1 MMSISFVAEVSSNHH
16 QDLDRCF
23 AFIDRSAAIGC
34 TAVKFQ
40 LFKIREL
47 FARGALE
54 RNEAL
59 LRREQWELPI
69 SFIPHLANR
78 CRQQGIQFSCTP
90 FYLEAVAEL
99 DPYVDFFKVAS
110 YELLWDDLLKA
121 CAATKKPVVLS
132 TGMAT
137 LEEVIHAVNVLRNGG
152 CRNVTLLH
160 CVSGYP
166 AAPDECNLSC
176 LETLRSQCGCTVGW
190 SDHTVN
196 PGVVYRA
203 VHRWGAGMVEF
214 HLDLDRQGE
223 EYQAGHCWL
232 PEEMAPVIQQV
243 NCGFGADGHGVK
255 APTASEMDERK
266 WRADPLDGLRPLQQ
280 VRETWIQPASVR

>member
-1 MMSISFVAEVSSNHH
+1 MSVHFVAEVSSNHH

-34 TAVKFQ
+34 AAVKFQ

-47 FARGALE
+47 FAPGALE

-59 LRREQWELPI
+59 LRREQWELPV
-69 SFIPHLANR
+69 SYLPQLAAR
-78 CRQQGIQFSCTP
+78 CHQRGIQFSCTP
-90 FYLEAVAEL
+90 FYLEAVSEL
-99 DPYVDFFKVAS
+99 EPYVDFFKVAS

-121 CAATKKPVVLS
+121 CAATQKPVVLS

-137 LEEVIHAVNVLRNGG
+137 LDEVTHAVEVLREGG
-152 CRNVTLLH
+152 CQNVTLLH

-176 LETLRSQCGCTVGW
+176 LETLRNQCGCSVGW

-203 VHRWGAGMVEF
+203 VHRWGATMVEF
-214 HLDLDRQGE
+214 HLDLDQQGE

-232 PEEMAPVIQQV
+232 PEEIAPVI
-243 NCGFGADGHGVK
+243 HGVTCGYISDGAGVK
-255 APTASEMDERK
+255 EPTASELKERQ
-266 WRADPLDGLRPLQQ
+266 WRADPADGLRPLHQ
-280 VRETWIQPASVR
+280 VRETWKQAASVL